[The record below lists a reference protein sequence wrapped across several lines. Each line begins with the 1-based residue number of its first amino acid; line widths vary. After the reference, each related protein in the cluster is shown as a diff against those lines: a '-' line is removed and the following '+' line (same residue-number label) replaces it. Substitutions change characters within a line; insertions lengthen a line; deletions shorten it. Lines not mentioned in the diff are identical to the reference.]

1 MTLIISKVIH
11 EQSLK
16 SHESDQENS
25 NDLSDE
31 ISNDPNIEQF
41 LKQIKELKSLCKTQE
56 EALLAFHQSMEATK
70 EENDKLLIVLN
81 EFENEKKGLSDF
93 FIVSEIK
100 SSIGFD
106 CNSPASPVNP
116 RSIDSP
122 MFSSTIEGFEFE
134 KQQNSKSYNEIH
146 LKMHKCNLEP
156 VEIFIFK
163 SHISGLSI

>member
-1 MTLIISKVIH
+1 MPKVIH

-25 NDLSDE
+25 NDLSEE

-41 LKQIKELKSLCKTQE
+41 LKQIKELKDLCKIQK
-56 EALLAFHQSMEATK
+56 EALSKFHQTMEATK
-70 EENDKLLIVLN
+70 EENDRLQIVLD
-81 EFENEKKGLSDF
+81 EYENEKKGLSGIF
-93 FIVSEIK
+93 SASEMK

-106 CNSPASPVNP
+106 CNSPASPVHP

-122 MFSSTIEGFEFE
+122 MFISTLEGFEFE
-134 KQQNSKSYNEIH
+134 KQINTKTHNEMH

-156 VEIFIFK
+156 AEIFLFK